1 MLLVEVVKALG
12 GLFKLVTLTSK
23 TVRSSKLTRIDPTH
37 LINGPY
43 SNCWLSRTGTVSE
56 TYGDFSRKCEFST
69 ALSAPAKG
77 VPLGTGAW
85 GQKIEMMGLPGRKR
99 SLTIPLAV
107 WLQYPN
113 VTNCHKQTDG
123 RMTAK
128 TALTHS
134 VVR

>member
-85 GQKIEMMGLPGRKR
+85 GQKNRNDGATGPKKKFDNTFSRLA
-99 SLTIPLAV
+99 TIPERDKLS
-107 WLQYPN
+107 
-113 VTNCHKQTDG
+113 QTD
-123 RMTAK
+123 RRTDDSKDRAY
-128 TALTHS
+128 A
-134 VVR
+134 